1 MFVVEFQLSFVGKAA
16 EDASSANRRTSLSVG
31 SMAGPIPSVSD
42 CFHQIAGPEARESH
56 PSPRHSFQVLMMDV
70 RGFTGE
76 RLRTGKIKLNGEGCG
91 RGQGAT
97 SRVRVTQLLFKSVS
111 GVCLTAVP

>member
-16 EDASSANRRTSLSVG
+16 DDASSAIRRTPLSVG
-31 SMAGPIPSVSD
+31 SMAAPIPSVSD
-42 CFHQIAGPEARESH
+42 CFHQIAGPEGRES
-56 PSPRHSFQVLMMDV
+56 PPPPCHSFQVIIVDV

-97 SRVRVTQLLFKSVS
+97 SRVQVMQLLFKSVS